1 MQVEIL
7 TPSGQVFSGE
17 ADMVQLPGVDGLFAL
32 LNNHAPMI
40 AALAA
45 GRIKLARAGVESFY
59 TIKPGFVE
67 VLHNQVSILVEGAVA
82 QS

>member
-7 TPSGQVFSGE
+7 TPAGQVFQGE
-17 ADMVQLPGVDGLFAL
+17 ADLVQLPGVDGLFEV

-45 GRIKLARAGVESFY
+45 GRIKLAKSGVESFY
-59 TIKPGFVE
+59 AVQAGFVE
-67 VLHNQVSILVEGAVA
+67 VLKNKVAILVEGAKA
-82 QS
+82 A